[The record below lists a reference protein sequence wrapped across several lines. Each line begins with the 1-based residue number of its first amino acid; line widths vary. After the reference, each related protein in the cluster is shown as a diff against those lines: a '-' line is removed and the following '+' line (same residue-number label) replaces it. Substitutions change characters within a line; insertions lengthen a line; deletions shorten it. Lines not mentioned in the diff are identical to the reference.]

1 MFFLGSWN
9 GGKKLVLSC
18 LVLSCLV
25 EGEGEGGGK
34 RVAWCP
40 RYKRGVGGKW
50 ETAEIGLFG
59 ERMKVGRER
68 RSAAGGKRKKE
79 TEFRVV
85 GTIPNGVPA

>member
-1 MFFLGSWN
+1 MGERN
-9 GGKKLVLSC
+9 
-18 LVLSCLV
+18 LSCLV

-79 TEFRVV
+79 NSGC
-85 GTIPNGVPA
+85 GTIPNGVPASF